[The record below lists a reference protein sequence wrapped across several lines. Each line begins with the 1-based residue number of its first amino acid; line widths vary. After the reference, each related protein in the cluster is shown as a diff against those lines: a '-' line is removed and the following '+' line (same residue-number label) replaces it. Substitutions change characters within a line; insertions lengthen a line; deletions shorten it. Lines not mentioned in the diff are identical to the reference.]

1 MNKKLNSRG
10 IEGNQTLTSAHSQET
25 CDGPQV
31 APPMKGIAC
40 VLLSDLNPDLKFYG
54 VVGGMHEASPW
65 NELSAMA
72 LRGANPCPTPT
83 FYKEAEWR
91 I

>member
-1 MNKKLNSRG
+1 MSRG
-10 IEGNQTLTSAHSQET
+10 IEGNALMERSGGSWSKHHAQALKDE
-25 CDGPQV
+25 
-31 APPMKGIAC
+31 KAC
-40 VLLSDLNPDLKFYG
+40 WNEASRTLSDLNPDLKFYG

-83 FYKEAEWR
+83 FYKEAE
-91 I
+91 